1 MLASL
6 PSAFTIAGLKFK
18 TFCSKFT
25 QNQFEPRA
33 KRLTFPKTCSSTK
46 ANLWPVKP
54 WLELRFLGKLMTFR
68 EVMRNKTLE
77 EVRAT
82 LAINLRTIRLSK
94 GIAQERLALDAGVDR
109 TVVSKI
115 ERAVTNPSIEV
126 LLKLANQLDVD
137 LTDLFVN

>member
-1 MLASL
+1 
-6 PSAFTIAGLKFK
+6 
-18 TFCSKFT
+18 
-25 QNQFEPRA
+25 
-33 KRLTFPKTCSSTK
+33 
-46 ANLWPVKP
+46 
-54 WLELRFLGKLMTFR
+54 MTFR
-68 EVMRNKTLE
+68 EVMRNNTIE

-126 LLKLANQLDVD
+126 LIKLANQLDVEVGQ
-137 LTDLFVN
+137 LLLPPTS